1 MGNYSCCH
9 KDKTDSKDINLTTKG
24 GTKLSF
30 QLDEVYLLVKCQS
43 MIRGYLTRKKVK
55 KAYGFQASPGLINRT
70 TLHIEMDP
78 AKLEEQRMR
87 V

>member
-1 MGNYSCCH
+1 MGNCCH
-9 KDKTDSKDINLTTKG
+9 KDKKDAKDVNLTTRG
-24 GTKLSF
+24 GGRLSF
-30 QLDEVYLLVKCQS
+30 KGDDMFLLVKCQS
-43 MIRGYLTRKKVK
+43 MIRGYLARKKVK
-55 KAYGFQASPGLINRT
+55 KIYGFSASPGLINRT